1 MSRVGAAL
9 LATLCAWLADT
20 VGMAHAAA
28 PAPESAAVAN
38 AIRSLVVVLDWDQ
51 VRKQGQIGSG
61 ILVQRNR
68 VVTQCQIVRKVRH
81 LGVTQRGMRTQA
93 RLVHED
99 LSRDLCELEI
109 LPPGNFDP
117 PPYQVRSV
125 REIAIGEP
133 LYVFRAAMDE
143 AVFIKGD
150 VSAVRTQGKD
160 KTIHISSRL
169 TPAYGGGPWFDSAG
183 ALVGITVFRESAS
196 FAYPAETIFGAKQT
210 PAHQARQSISPQ
222 SGAPE
227 KAASAP
233 VAETK
238 VERNLEQRVARAE
251 LEGRGQPASRD
262 APGPEVNRTYL
273 AQILEASMDRLVYP
287 KEVLETGWSG
297 TSTIRFWL
305 EPGGQLRESFV
316 ETSSGYAALDVA
328 ALVAVRKAIKATVR
342 PDLITERGFRGVVV
356 IRHLEPR
363 KPPRSR

>member
-1 MSRVGAAL
+1 MEEACAAE
-9 LATLCAWLADT
+9 
-20 VGMAHAAA
+20 
-28 PAPESAAVAN
+28 PAPEAAAFAN
-38 AIRSLVVVLDWDQ
+38 AIRSVVVVLDWDQ
-51 VRKQGQIGSG
+51 VFKQGQIGSG
-61 ILVQRNR
+61 TLVQRNR
-68 VVTQCQIVRKVRH
+68 VITQCQIVRKVRH
-81 LGVTQRGMRTQA
+81 LGVTQHGMRTQA
-93 RLVHED
+93 RLVRED
-99 LSRDLCELEI
+99 RSRDLCELEI
-109 LPPGNFDP
+109 LPPGHFDP
-117 PPYQVRSV
+117 PPYRVRPV
-125 REIAIGEP
+125 QEIAIGES

-143 AVFIKGD
+143 AVFIKGE
-150 VSAVRTQGKD
+150 VSAVRTHGKD

-169 TPAYGGGPWFDSAG
+169 TPAYGGGPWFDGAG

-227 KAASAP
+227 KVASAP
-233 VAETK
+233 VGATK

-251 LEGRGQPASRD
+251 PEGRGQPASKD
-262 APGPEVNRTYL
+262 APALEANRTYL

-297 TSTIRFWL
+297 TSTIRFSL
-305 EPGGQLRESFV
+305 ESGGQLRESFV

-328 ALVAVRKAIKATVR
+328 ALVAVRKAIKATVL
-342 PDLITERGFRGVVV
+342 PDRIRERGFRGVVV